1 MLRVLSAVGT
11 RPEMVKMAP
20 VVKAIQNDDQ
30 CESVLLFT
38 AQHRGMLDQMAEFF
52 GIKADMDLDAMREG
66 QGLVEL
72 TSRLLP
78 TLDNALAQL
87 RPDVVL
93 AQGDTTTVLCTAMAC
108 FYRNIP
114 FGHVEAGLRTGDL
127 RNPFPEE
134 GNRRLVASLSAFHFA
149 PTEDAKKNLLTE
161 GIPDSRVFV
170 TGNTVI
176 DALLE
181 TAARDLPLPVPIPD
195 KAPLLL
201 VTLHRRESFG
211 EPLRDVLSA
220 IQNLVRSRPDLHVL
234 YPVHPNPQ
242 VKSAAFD
249 MLGNLPTVYLV
260 PPLEY
265 GGFVTAMRRATVILT
280 DSGGVQEE
288 APSLLTPVLVARNV
302 TERPLGVFAG
312 VARLVGTD
320 RARIEAEV
328 ARLLDDVDERNKM
341 RVGKNPYGD
350 GRAAARIV
358 KLLRKHMW

>member
-20 VVKAIQNDDQ
+20 VVKAVQNDDR
-30 CESVLLFT
+30 CESLLLFT

-52 GIKADMDLDAMREG
+52 GVKADMDLDVMREG
-66 QGLVEL
+66 QSLVEL

-78 TLDNALAQL
+78 ALDDALARL
-87 RPDVVL
+87 CPDVVL
-93 AQGDTTTVLCTAMAC
+93 AQGDTTTVLCAAMAC

-149 PTEDAKKNLLTE
+149 PTDDARLHLLAE
-161 GIPDSRVFV
+161 GIPDFSIHV

-181 TAARDLPLPVPIPD
+181 TVARDLPLPIAIPES
-195 KAPLLL
+195 APLLL

-211 EPLRDVLSA
+211 EPLNDILLA
-220 IQNLVRSRPDLHVL
+220 IGDLVRARPSLHVL
-234 YPVHPNPQ
+234 YPVHPNPT
-242 VKSAAFD
+242 VKTSAKAL
-249 MLGNLPTVYLV
+249 LGDLPNVHLV
-260 PPLEY
+260 APLEY
-265 GGFVTAMRRATVILT
+265 GVFVTAMRRATVILT

-288 APSLLTPVLVARNV
+288 APSLSTPVLVARTV
-302 TERPLGVFAG
+302 TERPLGVQAG
-312 VARLVGTD
+312 VARLVGTN
-320 RARIEAEV
+320 RERIQTEV
-328 ARLLDDVDERNKM
+328 ARLLDDPDERRKM

-350 GRAAARIV
+350 GRAALRIV
-358 KLLRKHMW
+358 EILCNHTW